1 MNSEEPFEA
10 RHFLSKTL
18 ELVTKSTRSASEW
31 FLSTFYL
38 SLGGLFPTVGQTK
51 KAVIPTPGL
60 CIERKYAVSLNNLC
74 RKYREQDLHCINK
87 KTGIPTLFQK
97 KEKQPAILFQAARN
111 TSHTL
116 AHTHRRKQW
125 KVSFN
130 LPTLTIPALGP
141 EALDFSPR
149 LPRGRMVADKKE
161 RGF

>member
-60 CIERKYAVSLNNLC
+60 FIERKYALSFNNLC

-87 KTGIPTLFQK
+87 KTEIPTLFQK

-116 AHTHRRKQW
+116 AHTHTKENNE
-125 KVSFN
+125 KLVLICSPS
-130 LPTLTIPALGP
+130 LYP
-141 EALDFSPR
+141 SPR
-149 LPRGRMVADKKE
+149 ARSSGLLPQAASGTDGSR
-161 RGF
+161 